1 MPVSEIRRLPAAV
14 IVLALLAAVTVASV
28 LSLQPPSP
36 RPATAPAG
44 VFSAQRAYAHV
55 QQIGRE
61 VHVTGSPAADGVRD
75 YILDTL
81 KNDGLS
87 PEVQDTV
94 GVNAGKFGEGT
105 MARVRNVIAK
115 IDGQSSTGR
124 LILMAHYDSVQ
135 VSYGAND
142 DGAGVSTMLEVARAL
157 TSGPKL
163 RNDVVLVFTDAEEAC
178 LCGAE
183 AFVNQYPLAR
193 DPAVVL
199 NLESRGSSGPAV
211 MFQTSDGNRGVVS
224 VYAKVA
230 PHPVATSVAVEVYRL
245 LSNDTDFT
253 PVLTAG
259 RFTGLNAA
267 YIDGSSAYHSPLDR
281 PSNVDV
287 GSLQAHG
294 DNALALAREFGRV
307 DLGPLMRPSS
317 GDETYFPLP
326 GGLLFRYPG
335 ALNWPLA
342 VLALLAVAA
351 LGWLARRRGL
361 TSVPRLIAGFG
372 LAFLPLIGAAV
383 VAQVYWSILVFFRP
397 SYAELIDPHRPLW
410 FRLAVAASTLFVVF
424 IWYGLSRRTVGPLSL
439 AVGAFGLLAVLGVVF
454 AALIPGGSYLTALPA
469 LFGALAGIGAL
480 LVDRTVIRLAL
491 LTVGAA
497 VGVVVLTPAV
507 TLFFPAL
514 GLAVG
519 AAPAVFAALLCLT
532 LLPAFEYLWRAP
544 DAGRARVK
552 GSAPA
557 AVAFVLAL
565 MLTGIGLSVDRWD
578 ANHPIPTHL
587 MYALDE
593 DTGTARWVSLES
605 SPGAWTRQ
613 YVNEPRRPEQ
623 GLPGAAGRPA
633 FGRPGPGGRPRRP
646 DRDGRLQHRGGR
658 RAHGQAHRQG
668 RPPVRLISFYGPVG
682 DTRVVKATV
691 EGRDV
696 VTGIPELNRFGEIF
710 NGPPDGSVD
719 VTLVLRGSD
728 PYTLRVID
736 GSDGLSDLPGWKPRP
751 SNVGVIGSHSS
762 ELLAVGKTY
771 TV

>member
-1 MPVSEIRRLPAAV
+1 MAVSEIRRLPAAV
-14 IVLALLAAVTVASV
+14 IVLAVLAAVTVASV

-36 RPATAPAG
+36 RPATAPAD
-44 VFSAQRAYAHV
+44 VFSGQRAYAHV
-55 QQIGRE
+55 QQIGRD

-75 YILDTL
+75 YLLDTL

-94 GVNAGKFGEGT
+94 GVNAGKFGEGS
-105 MARVRNVIAK
+105 MARVRNVIAV
-115 IDGQSSTGR
+115 IPGQASTGR

-157 TSGPKL
+157 TSGPKP
-163 RNDVVLVFTDAEEAC
+163 RNDIVFVFTDAEEAC

-183 AFVNQYPLAR
+183 AFVNQHPLAK

-224 VYAKVA
+224 VYGRVA
-230 PHPVATSVAVEVYRL
+230 AHPVGTSVAVEVYRL

-294 DNALALAREFGRV
+294 DNALALAREFGKV
-307 DLGPLMRPSS
+307 DLGPLMHPSS

-326 GGLLFRYPG
+326 GGLLLRYPDG
-335 ALNWPLA
+335 LNWPLA
-342 VLALLAVAA
+342 VLALLAVVAF
-351 LGWLARRRGL
+351 GWLARRRGL
-361 TSVPRLIAGFG
+361 TSAPRLLAGLG
-372 LAFLPLIGAAV
+372 LALLPVLGTAV
-383 VAQVYWSILVFFRP
+383 VAQVYWAILVLFRP

-410 FRLAVAASTLFVVF
+410 FRLAVATFTLFVIFV
-424 IWYGLSRRTVGPLSL
+424 WYGLSRRKVGPVAL
-439 AVGAFGLLAVLGVVF
+439 AVGALGLLAVLGVLF
-454 AALIPGGSYLTALPA
+454 AAGIPGGSYLTALPA
-469 LFGALAGIGAL
+469 LFGALAGIGCL
-480 LVDRTVIRLAL
+480 LVGRTVIRLVF
-491 LTVGAA
+491 LTIGAA
-497 VGVVVLTPAV
+497 VGVVILAPAV

-519 AAPAVFAALLCLT
+519 AAPAVFAVLLCLP

-544 DAGRARVK
+544 DAERARVK

-605 SPGAWTRQ
+605 APGAWTRQ
-613 YVNEPRRPEQ
+613 FITGHADLSKEFPV
-623 GLPGAAGRPA
+623 LPAGQLSVGPAQTASLAAPTATVESSTEAGGERTVKLTVKAGRA
-633 FGRPGPGGRPRRP
+633 
-646 DRDGRLQHRGGR
+646 
-658 RAHGQAHRQG
+658 
-668 RPPVRLISFYGPVG
+668 VRLISFYGPVG

-691 EGRDV
+691 EGRAV
-696 VTGIPELNRFGEIF
+696 VTQIAELNRFGVVF

-728 PYTLRVID
+728 QYQLRVID
-736 GSDGLSDLPGWKPRP
+736 GSDGLSELPGWKPRP

-771 TV
+771 AV